1 MYISSLYGI
10 YCTAAGCILFAVR
23 LDIPESGK
31 PYEFISIL
39 LEFVF
44 FWKFIEN
51 LTLKGNECKCRFLNF
66 IVFQVIV

>member
-44 FWKFIEN
+44 FLEVYRKLDFKRE
-51 LTLKGNECKCRFLNF
+51 
-66 IVFQVIV
+66 